1 MKCDYCGYDNKPDV
15 RCCTFC
21 GVEII
26 REEQV
31 KQENN
36 SGYVRYKED
45 KEKQER
51 RKHWEKMFQADQKQ
65 MPSSQAPPIWKQ
77 EKYQD
82 NHIPEKQDKESLG
95 SKLKRMPLW
104 IKIILFILLF
114 SEPAMALFWF
124 IIWMIFD
131 QSRRK

>member
-1 MKCDYCGYDNKPDV
+1 MLF
-15 RCCTFC
+15 R
-21 GVEII
+21 
-26 REEQV
+26 
-31 KQENN
+31 
-36 SGYVRYKED
+36 S
-45 KEKQER
+45 
-51 RKHWEKMFQADQKQ
+51 Q